1 MCNREEKENLTM
13 SEFIEQCATKK
24 DSKRRNAYKE
34 IAKLFAKNT
43 HWVNAEEI
51 KLENG
56 AVRTFILELDD
67 VGFVTARD
75 AITTIN
81 PSELCVKSTCSNV
94 VAGNVLWYNIAP
106 LVDNK
111 LEIRFPNRKIE
122 NAEISTDFLF
132 EQMVANLCKQ
142 ANVKYSELFEGANS
156 DHQ

>member
-1 MCNREEKENLTM
+1 MCDDEKRNLTM
-13 SEFIEQCATKK
+13 GEFIEQCAANK
-24 DSKRRNAYKE
+24 DSKRKSAYKV
-34 IAKLFAKNT
+34 IARLFAKNT

-51 KLENG
+51 SNG

-67 VGFVTARD
+67 VGFVIARD

-81 PSELCVKSTCSNV
+81 PSELCVKSTCSR
-94 VAGNVLWYNIAP
+94 VAGENILWYNIAP

-111 LEIRFPNRKIE
+111 LEIRFANRKIE
-122 NAEISTDFLF
+122 KGEISTDFLF
-132 EQMVANLCKQ
+132 EQMVANLCKL

>member
-1 MCNREEKENLTM
+1 MQLTKIPNA
-13 SEFIEQCATKK
+13 EVRTKQLL
-24 DSKRRNAYKE
+24 DF
-34 IAKLFAKNT
+34 LQKNT

-51 KLENG
+51 SDGG

-67 VGFVTARD
+67 VGFVIARD

-94 VAGNVLWYNIAP
+94 VAGNILWYNIAP

-122 NAEISTDFLF
+122 KGEISTDFLF
-132 EQMVANLCKQ
+132 EQMVANLCKL
-142 ANVKYSELFEGANS
+142 ANVKLSKLFEGDNC